1 MKRFNLLSVR
11 TLCIVLSLLAAPL
24 RAQETVSLLFAGDAM
39 GHDPQFQW
47 AYNPQTDTYNYEPNF
62 RYVMPYINK
71 SDLAIVNLEVTL
83 GGKPYSG
90 YPTFSTPDSYKD
102 ALVNCGFDVITLA
115 NNHILDRGKR
125 GLERTLD
132 KVADCP
138 NVGAY
143 RDSADRANR
152 YPLILELQGLR
163 IALFNVTY
171 GTNGFFP
178 VKPNIVNYIDTAQ
191 IAADLR
197 SLEGKDIDMKIMSIH
212 WGDEYVTKAIP
223 RQRELARWLADKGFD
238 LIIGGHPHVVEDAE
252 YLTVTRARDNNKEQ
266 GPKSNEQTEEQGPK
280 SNEQTQELKTV
291 PVLYSLGNLISNQR
305 RLNTN
310 GGIMVR
316 IDIRQDNAEIQNV
329 SYLPC
334 YVHKGTISYKK
345 DAKTVTEKH
354 FFLLPTTDYLDGKLP
369 FKLDAEAEKALRIF
383 HKNTTERLSNLP
395 VMK

>member
-1 MKRFNLLSVR
+1 MKTNVLKSILWGTLCLVLSV
-11 TLCIVLSLLAAPL
+11 LAAPL
-24 RAQETVSLLFAGDAM
+24 CAQETVSLLFAGDAM
-39 GHDPQFQW
+39 GHEPQFQW
-47 AYNPQTDTYNYEPNF
+47 AYNPQTGTYNYEPNF
-62 RYVMPYINK
+62 RYVQPYIVK

-125 GLERTLD
+125 GMERTLD
-132 KVADCP
+132 LVSDCP

-143 RDSADRANR
+143 RDSADRAER
-152 YPLILELQGLR
+152 YPLILELQGLK
-163 IALFNVTY
+163 IALFNCTY
-171 GTNGFFP
+171 GCNGFFP
-178 VKPNIVNYIDTAQ
+178 VAPNMVNFIDTAQ
-191 IAADLR
+191 IAADMR

-223 RQRELARWLADKGFD
+223 KQRELARWLADLGFD

-252 YLTVTRARDNNKEQ
+252 FLRVTRVRDNNKVEM
-266 GPKSNEQTEEQGPK
+266 E
-280 SNEQTQELKTV
+280 V

-316 IDIRQDNAEIQNV
+316 IDIRRDDASIAGV

-345 DAKTVTEKH
+345 DEKNITEKH
-354 FFLLPTTDYLDGKLP
+354 FFLLPTTDYLNGKLP
-369 FKLDAEAEKALRIF
+369 FKLDAQAEKDLKVF

>member
-1 MKRFNLLSVR
+1 MKRFNLLSVGM
-11 TLCIVLSLLAAPL
+11 LGIVLSFLVAPL

-39 GHDPQFQW
+39 GHEPQFQW

-62 RYVMPYINK
+62 RYVMPYIYK

-83 GGKPYSG
+83 AGKPYSG

-102 ALVNCGFDVITLA
+102 ALINCGFDVITLA

-125 GLERTLD
+125 GMERTLD

-143 RDSADRANR
+143 RDSLDRANR
-152 YPLILELQGLR
+152 YPLILELQGLK

-171 GTNGFFP
+171 GTNGFYP
-178 VKPNIVNYIDTAQ
+178 VKPNIVNYIDTAE

-223 RQRELARWLADKGFD
+223 KQRELARWFADKGFD
-238 LIIGGHPHVVEDAE
+238 LVIGGHPHVVEDVE
-252 YLTVTRARDNNKEQ
+252 YLPVTRVRDNKEV
-266 GPKSNEQTEEQGPK
+266 QTR
-280 SNEQTQELKTV
+280 V

-316 IDIRQDNAEIQNV
+316 IDIRRDNAEIVNV

-334 YVHKGTISYKK
+334 YVHKGTISYQEDGKK
-345 DAKTVTEKH
+345 VTEKH
-354 FFLLPTTDYLDGKLP
+354 FFLLPTTDYLNGKLP
-369 FKLDAEAEKALRIF
+369 FKLDAEAENALRVF

-395 VMK
+395 VME

>member
-1 MKRFNLLSVR
+1 MKRFNLLSVG

-39 GHDPQFQW
+39 GHEPQFQW

-143 RDSADRANR
+143 RDSADRAYR

-171 GTNGFFP
+171 GCNGFFP
-178 VKPNIVNYIDTAQ
+178 VKPNLVNFIDTAQ
-191 IAADLR
+191 IAADLQ
-197 SLEGKDIDMKIMSIH
+197 SLEGKDVDMRIMSIH

-223 RQRELARWLADKGFD
+223 KQRELARWMADKGFD

-252 YLTVTRARDNNKEQ
+252 YLTATRVRDNKEVQ
-266 GPKSNEQTEEQGPK
+266 VQ
-280 SNEQTQELKTV
+280 V

-316 IDIRQDNAEIQNV
+316 IDILRDNAEIKNV

-345 DAKTVTEKH
+345 DEKNITEKH
-354 FFLLPTTDYLDGKLP
+354 FFLLPTTDYLEGKLP

>member
-1 MKRFNLLSVR
+1 MKRINLLSIG
-11 TLCIVLSLLAAPL
+11 TLCMLLSLLVAPL
-24 RAQETVSLLFAGDAM
+24 RAQETLSLLFAGDAM
-39 GHDPQFQW
+39 GHEPQFQW

-62 RYVMPYINK
+62 RYVRPYIVK
-71 SDLAIVNLEVTL
+71 SDMAIVNLEVTL

-102 ALVNCGFDVITLA
+102 ALVDCGFDVITLA

-125 GLERTLD
+125 GMERTLD

-143 RDSADRANR
+143 RDSLDRANR

-171 GTNGFFP
+171 GCNGFLP
-178 VKPNIVNYIDTAQ
+178 VKPNIVNFIDTAQ

-197 SLEGKDIDMKIMSIH
+197 SLEGKNVDMKIMSIH

-223 RQRELARWLADKGFD
+223 KQRELARWLAEQGFD

-252 YLTVTRARDNNKEQ
+252 YLTVTRVRDNKEVQ
-266 GPKSNEQTEEQGPK
+266 VQ
-280 SNEQTQELKTV
+280 V

-316 IDIRQDNAEIQNV
+316 IDLQRDNAEIKNV

-345 DAKTVTEKH
+345 DGKNVTEKH
-354 FFLLPTTDYLDGKLP
+354 FFLLPTTDYLNGKLP
-369 FKLDAEAEKALRIF
+369 FKLDAEAEKALRVF

-395 VMK
+395 IMK

>member
-1 MKRFNLLSVR
+1 MKRMNLLFVG
-11 TLCIVLSLLAAPL
+11 TLCTVLSLLAAPL

-39 GHDPQFQW
+39 GHEPQFQW

-62 RYVMPYINK
+62 RYVRPYIDK

-83 GGKPYSG
+83 AGKPYSG

-102 ALVNCGFDVITLA
+102 ALVNCGFDVFTLA

-125 GLERTLD
+125 GMERTLD
-132 KVADCP
+132 QVADCP
-138 NVGAY
+138 NAGAY
-143 RDSADRANR
+143 RDSLDRATR
-152 YPLILELQGLR
+152 YPLILELQGMR

-171 GTNGFFP
+171 GCNGFFP
-178 VKPNIVNYIDTAQ
+178 VKPNMVNFIDTAQ

-197 SLEGKDIDMKIMSIH
+197 SIEDKNIDMKIMSIH

-223 RQRELARWLADKGFD
+223 KQREMARWLAEQGFD

-252 YLTVTRARDNNKEQ
+252 YLRVTRVRDNKEV
-266 GPKSNEQTEEQGPK
+266 EVE
-280 SNEQTQELKTV
+280 V

-316 IDIRQDNAEIQNV
+316 IDIRRDDASIAKV

-334 YVHKGTISYKK
+334 YVHKGTISYQKDGKK
-345 DAKTVTEKH
+345 VTEKH
-354 FFLLPTTDYLDGKLP
+354 FFLLPTTDYLSGKLP
-369 FKLDAEAEKALRIF
+369 FKLDGEAENALKVF
-383 HKNTTERLSNLP
+383 HKNTTERLANLP
-395 VMK
+395 VMQ

>member
-1 MKRFNLLSVR
+1 MKRFNLLSVG
-11 TLCIVLSLLAAPL
+11 TLCIVLSLLSAPL
-24 RAQETVSLLFAGDAM
+24 CAQETLSLLFAGDAM

-102 ALVNCGFDVITLA
+102 ALVNCGFDVIELA

-143 RDSADRANR
+143 RDSADRAER

-191 IAADLR
+191 IAADLL

-223 RQRELARWLADKGFD
+223 KQRELARWLANQGFD

-252 YLTVTRARDNNKEQ
+252 YLTVTRVRDNKEVQ
-266 GPKSNEQTEEQGPK
+266 VQ
-280 SNEQTQELKTV
+280 V

-310 GGIMVR
+310 GGIMVK
-316 IDIRQDNAEIQNV
+316 IDIQRDNAEIKNV

-345 DAKTVTEKH
+345 NEKNITEKH
-354 FFLLPTTDYLDGKLP
+354 FFLLPTTDYLEGKLP
-369 FKLDAEAEKALRIF
+369 FKLDEEAEKALRIF

>member
-1 MKRFNLLSVR
+1 MKRINLLSIG
-11 TLCIVLSLLAAPL
+11 TLCILLSLLAAPL
-24 RAQETVSLLFAGDAM
+24 RAQETLSLLFAGDAM
-39 GHDPQFQW
+39 GHEPQFQW

-62 RYVMPYINK
+62 RYVRPYIVK
-71 SDLAIVNLEVTL
+71 SDMAIVNLEVTL

-102 ALVNCGFDVITLA
+102 ALVDCGFDVITLA

-125 GLERTLD
+125 GMERTLD

-143 RDSADRANR
+143 RDSLDRANR

-171 GTNGFFP
+171 GCNGFLP
-178 VKPNIVNYIDTAQ
+178 VKPNIVNFIDTAQ
-191 IAADLR
+191 ITADMR
-197 SLEGKDIDMKIMSIH
+197 SLEGKDVDMKIMSIH

-223 RQRELARWLADKGFD
+223 KQRELARWLAEQGFD

-252 YLTVTRARDNNKEQ
+252 YITVTRVRDNKEVQ
-266 GPKSNEQTEEQGPK
+266 VQ
-280 SNEQTQELKTV
+280 V

-316 IDIRQDNAEIQNV
+316 IDIQRDNAEIKNV

-345 DAKTVTEKH
+345 DGKNVTEKH
-354 FFLLPTTDYLDGKLP
+354 FFLLPTTDYLNGKLP
-369 FKLDAEAEKALRIF
+369 FKLDAEAEKALRVF

-395 VMK
+395 IMK

>member
-1 MKRFNLLSVR
+1 MKRFNLLSVG
-11 TLCIVLSLLAAPL
+11 TLCIVLSLLTAPL
-24 RAQETVSLLFAGDAM
+24 CAQETLSLLFAGDAM

-102 ALVNCGFDVITLA
+102 ALVNCGFDVIELA

-143 RDSADRANR
+143 RDSADRAER

-191 IAADLR
+191 IAADLL

-223 RQRELARWLADKGFD
+223 KQRELARWLANQGFD

-252 YLTVTRARDNNKEQ
+252 YLTVTRVRDNKEVQ
-266 GPKSNEQTEEQGPK
+266 VQ
-280 SNEQTQELKTV
+280 V

-310 GGIMVR
+310 GGIMVK
-316 IDIRQDNAEIQNV
+316 IDIQRDNAEIKNV

-345 DAKTVTEKH
+345 NEKNITEKH
-354 FFLLPTTDYLDGKLP
+354 FFLLPTTDYLEGKLP
-369 FKLDAEAEKALRIF
+369 FKLDEEAEKALRIF

>member
-1 MKRFNLLSVR
+1 MKRFNLLSVG
-11 TLCIVLSLLAAPL
+11 TLCILLSLLAAPL
-24 RAQETVSLLFAGDAM
+24 RAQETLSLLFAGDAM
-39 GHDPQFQW
+39 GHEPQFQW

-62 RYVMPYINK
+62 RYVRPYIDK

-102 ALVNCGFDVITLA
+102 ALVNCGFDVFTLA
-115 NNHILDRGKR
+115 NNHILDRGRR
-125 GLERTLD
+125 GMERTLD
-132 KVADCP
+132 LVSDCP
-138 NVGAY
+138 NAGAY
-143 RDSADRANR
+143 KDSADRANR

-171 GTNGFFP
+171 GCNGFFP
-178 VKPNIVNYIDTAQ
+178 VKPNMVNFIDTVQ
-191 IAADLR
+191 IAADMR
-197 SLEGKDIDMKIMSIH
+197 SLEGKNIDMKIMSIH

-223 RQRELARWLADKGFD
+223 KQREMARWLAEQGFD

-252 YLTVTRARDNNKEQ
+252 YLRATRVRDNKEV
-266 GPKSNEQTEEQGPK
+266 EVE
-280 SNEQTQELKTV
+280 V

-316 IDIRQDNAEIQNV
+316 IDIRRDNAAIQNV

-345 DAKTVTEKH
+345 DGKNVTEKH
-354 FFLLPTTDYLDGKLP
+354 FFLLPTTDYLNGKLP
-369 FKLDAEAEKALRIF
+369 FKLDAEAEKALRVF

-395 VMK
+395 IMK

>member
-1 MKRFNLLSVR
+1 MKQTKLILVGMLGMVLCFLNAGVAHSAEN
-11 TLCIVLSLLAAPL
+11 TL
-24 RAQETVSLLFAGDAM
+24 SLLFAGDAM
-39 GHDPQFQW
+39 GHEPQFQW

-62 RYVMPYINK
+62 RYVRPYIDQ

-83 GGKPYSG
+83 AGKPYSG

-102 ALVNCGFDVITLA
+102 ALVNCGFDVFTLA

-125 GLERTLD
+125 GMERTLD
-132 KVADCP
+132 KVGDCP
-138 NVGAY
+138 NAGAY
-143 RDSADRANR
+143 RDSADRAER

-171 GTNGFFP
+171 GCNGFLP
-178 VKPNIVNYIDTAQ
+178 VKPNIVNFIDTAQ

-223 RQRELARWLADKGFD
+223 KQREMARWLAEQGFD

-252 YLTVTRARDNNKEQ
+252 VLHVTRARDNKEVD
-266 GPKSNEQTEEQGPK
+266 
-280 SNEQTQELKTV
+280 V

-316 IDIRQDNAEIQNV
+316 VDIRRDDASIAKV

-334 YVHKGTISYKK
+334 YVHKGIISYKK
-345 DAKTVTEKH
+345 GGKQVTEKH
-354 FFLLPTTDYLDGKLP
+354 FFLLPTTDYLNGKLP
-369 FKLDAEAEKALRIF
+369 FKLDAEAENALKVF
-383 HKNTTERLSNLP
+383 HKNTTERLVNLP
-395 VMK
+395 VMQ

>member
-1 MKRFNLLSVR
+1 MKRFNLLSVW

-39 GHDPQFQW
+39 GHEPQFQW

-171 GTNGFFP
+171 GCNGFFP
-178 VKPNIVNYIDTAQ
+178 VKPNMVNFIDTAQ
-191 IAADLR
+191 IAADLQ
-197 SLEGKDIDMKIMSIH
+197 SLEGKNVDMRIMSIH

-223 RQRELARWLADKGFD
+223 KQRELARWMADKGFD

-252 YLTVTRARDNNKEQ
+252 YLTATRVRDNKEVQ
-266 GPKSNEQTEEQGPK
+266 VQ
-280 SNEQTQELKTV
+280 V

-316 IDIRQDNAEIQNV
+316 IDIMRDNAEIKNV

-345 DAKTVTEKH
+345 DEKNITEKH
-354 FFLLPTTDYLDGKLP
+354 FFLLPTTDYLEGKLP
-369 FKLDAEAEKALRIF
+369 FKLDAEAEKALRVF

>member
-1 MKRFNLLSVR
+1 MGKKQYLCGMKRLRLISILLLS
-11 TLCIVLSLLAAPL
+11 TVLSLSSAV
-24 RAQETVSLLFAGDAM
+24 RAQNTLSLLFAGDAM
-39 GHDPQFQW
+39 GHEPQFQW
-47 AYNPQTDTYNYEPNF
+47 AYNPETGTYNYEPNF
-62 RYVMPYINK
+62 RYVAPYIQK

-102 ALVNCGFDVITLA
+102 ALVNCGFDVMTLA

-125 GLERTLD
+125 GLERTLSLVSD
-132 KVADCP
+132 CCP

-143 RDSADRANR
+143 RDSADRAER

-171 GTNGFFP
+171 GTNGFMP
-178 VKPNIVNYIDTAQ
+178 VAPNIVNYIDTAE

-197 SLEGKDIDMKIMSIH
+197 SIEDKHIDLKIMSIH
-212 WGDEYVTKAIP
+212 WGDEYVLKAIP
-223 RQRELARWLADKGFD
+223 KQREMARWLADQGFD

-252 YLTVTRARDNNKEQ
+252 YLPVTRVRDNKEVEMQ
-266 GPKSNEQTEEQGPK
+266 
-280 SNEQTQELKTV
+280 V

-305 RLNTN
+305 REHTH

-316 IDIRQDNAEIQNV
+316 VDINLENADIVNV

-334 YVHKGTISYKK
+334 YVHKGTITYKK
-345 DAKTVTEKH
+345 DGKSVTEKH
-354 FFLLPTTDYLDGKLP
+354 FFLLPTTDYIAGKLP
-369 FKLDAEAEKALRIF
+369 FKLDKEADKTLRRF
-383 HKNTTERLSNLP
+383 HKNTTERLANLP
-395 VMK
+395 LMK

>member
-1 MKRFNLLSVR
+1 MKRFNLLSVG
-11 TLCIVLSLLAAPL
+11 TLCIVLSLLSAPL
-24 RAQETVSLLFAGDAM
+24 CAQETLSLLFAGDAM

-102 ALVNCGFDVITLA
+102 ALVNCGFDVIELA

-143 RDSADRANR
+143 RDSADRAER

-191 IAADLR
+191 IAADLH

-223 RQRELARWLADKGFD
+223 KQRELARWLANQGFD

-252 YLTVTRARDNNKEQ
+252 YLTVTRVRDNKEVQ
-266 GPKSNEQTEEQGPK
+266 VQ
-280 SNEQTQELKTV
+280 V

-310 GGIMVR
+310 GGIMVK
-316 IDIRQDNAEIQNV
+316 IDIQRDNAEIKNV

-345 DAKTVTEKH
+345 NEKNITEKH
-354 FFLLPTTDYLDGKLP
+354 FFLLPTTDYLEGKLP
-369 FKLDAEAEKALRIF
+369 FKLDEEAEKALRIF

>member
-1 MKRFNLLSVR
+1 MKRINLLSIG
-11 TLCIVLSLLAAPL
+11 TLCILLSLLAAPL
-24 RAQETVSLLFAGDAM
+24 RAQETLSLLFAGDAM
-39 GHDPQFQW
+39 GHEPQFQW

-62 RYVMPYINK
+62 RYVRPYIVK
-71 SDLAIVNLEVTL
+71 SDMAIVNLEVTL

-102 ALVNCGFDVITLA
+102 ALVDCGFDVITLA

-125 GLERTLD
+125 GMERTLD

-143 RDSADRANR
+143 RDSLDRANR

-171 GTNGFFP
+171 GCNGFLP
-178 VKPNIVNYIDTAQ
+178 VKPNIVNFIDTAQ
-191 IAADLR
+191 ITADMR
-197 SLEGKDIDMKIMSIH
+197 SLEGKDVDMKIMSIH

-223 RQRELARWLADKGFD
+223 KQRELARWLAEQGFD

-252 YLTVTRARDNNKEQ
+252 YLTVTRVRDNKEVQ
-266 GPKSNEQTEEQGPK
+266 VQ
-280 SNEQTQELKTV
+280 V

-316 IDIRQDNAEIQNV
+316 IDIQRDNAEIKNV

-345 DAKTVTEKH
+345 DGKNVTEKH
-354 FFLLPTTDYLDGKLP
+354 FFLLPTTDYLNGKLP
-369 FKLDAEAEKALRIF
+369 FKLDAEAEKALRVF

-395 VMK
+395 IMK

>member
-1 MKRFNLLSVR
+1 ML
-11 TLCIVLSLLAAPL
+11 LSLLVAPL
-24 RAQETVSLLFAGDAM
+24 RAQETLSLLFAGDAM
-39 GHDPQFQW
+39 GHEPQFQW

-62 RYVMPYINK
+62 RYVRPYIVK
-71 SDLAIVNLEVTL
+71 SDMAIVNLEVTL

-102 ALVNCGFDVITLA
+102 ALVDCGFDVITLA

-125 GLERTLD
+125 GMERTLD

-143 RDSADRANR
+143 RDSLDRANR

-171 GTNGFFP
+171 GCNGFLP
-178 VKPNIVNYIDTAQ
+178 VKPNIVNFIDTAQ

-197 SLEGKDIDMKIMSIH
+197 SLEGKNVDMKIMSIH

-223 RQRELARWLADKGFD
+223 KQRELARWLAEQGFD

-252 YLTVTRARDNNKEQ
+252 YLTVTRVRDNKEVQ
-266 GPKSNEQTEEQGPK
+266 VQ
-280 SNEQTQELKTV
+280 V

-316 IDIRQDNAEIQNV
+316 IDLQRDNAEIKNV

-345 DAKTVTEKH
+345 DGKNVTEKH
-354 FFLLPTTDYLDGKLP
+354 FFLLPTTDYLNGKLP
-369 FKLDAEAEKALRIF
+369 FKLDAEAEKALRVF

-395 VMK
+395 IMK

>member
-1 MKRFNLLSVR
+1 MKRFNLLSVG
-11 TLCIVLSLLAAPL
+11 TLCIVLSLLTAPL
-24 RAQETVSLLFAGDAM
+24 RAQETLSLLFAGDAM

-102 ALVNCGFDVITLA
+102 ALVNCGFDVIELA

-143 RDSADRANR
+143 RDSADRAER

-191 IAADLR
+191 IAADLH

-223 RQRELARWLADKGFD
+223 KQRELARWLANQGFD

-252 YLTVTRARDNNKEQ
+252 YLTVTRVRDNKEVQ
-266 GPKSNEQTEEQGPK
+266 VQ
-280 SNEQTQELKTV
+280 V

-310 GGIMVR
+310 GGIMVK
-316 IDIRQDNAEIQNV
+316 IDIQRDNAEIKNV

-345 DAKTVTEKH
+345 NEKNITEKH
-354 FFLLPTTDYLDGKLP
+354 FFLLPTTDYLEGKLP
-369 FKLDAEAEKALRIF
+369 FKLDEEAEKALRIF

>member
-1 MKRFNLLSVR
+1 MKRINLLSIG
-11 TLCIVLSLLAAPL
+11 TLCILLSLLAAPL
-24 RAQETVSLLFAGDAM
+24 RAQETLSLLFAGDAM
-39 GHDPQFQW
+39 GHEPQFQW

-62 RYVMPYINK
+62 RYVRPYIVK
-71 SDLAIVNLEVTL
+71 SDMAIVNLEVTL

-102 ALVNCGFDVITLA
+102 ALVDCGFDVITLA

-125 GLERTLD
+125 GMERTLD

-143 RDSADRANR
+143 RDSLDRANR

-171 GTNGFFP
+171 GCNGFLP
-178 VKPNIVNYIDTAQ
+178 VKPNIVNFIDTAQ

-197 SLEGKDIDMKIMSIH
+197 SLEGKDVDMKIMSIH

-223 RQRELARWLADKGFD
+223 KQRELARWLAEQGFD

-252 YLTVTRARDNNKEQ
+252 YLTVTRVRDNKEVQ
-266 GPKSNEQTEEQGPK
+266 VQ
-280 SNEQTQELKTV
+280 V

-316 IDIRQDNAEIQNV
+316 IDIQRDNAEIKNV

-345 DAKTVTEKH
+345 DGKNVTEKH
-354 FFLLPTTDYLDGKLP
+354 FFLLPTTDYLNGKLP
-369 FKLDAEAEKALRIF
+369 FKLDAEAEKALRVF

-395 VMK
+395 IMK

>member
-1 MKRFNLLSVR
+1 MKRFNLLSVG
-11 TLCIVLSLLAAPL
+11 TLCIALSLLSAPL
-24 RAQETVSLLFAGDAM
+24 RAQETLSLLFAGDAM

-102 ALVNCGFDVITLA
+102 ALVNCGFDVIELA

-143 RDSADRANR
+143 RDSADRAER

-191 IAADLR
+191 IAADLH

-223 RQRELARWLADKGFD
+223 KQRELARWLANQGFD

-252 YLTVTRARDNNKEQ
+252 YLTVTRVRDNKEVQ
-266 GPKSNEQTEEQGPK
+266 VQ
-280 SNEQTQELKTV
+280 V

-310 GGIMVR
+310 GGIMVK
-316 IDIRQDNAEIQNV
+316 IDIQRDNAEIKNV

-345 DAKTVTEKH
+345 NEKNITEKH
-354 FFLLPTTDYLDGKLP
+354 FFLLPTTDYLEGKLP
-369 FKLDAEAEKALRIF
+369 FKLDEEAEKALRIF

-395 VMK
+395 VMR

>member
-1 MKRFNLLSVR
+1 MKRFNLLSFG
-11 TLCIVLSLLAAPL
+11 TLCIVLSFLVAPL
-24 RAQETVSLLFAGDAM
+24 HAQETLSLLFAGDAM
-39 GHDPQFQW
+39 GHEPQFQW
-47 AYNPQTDTYNYEPNF
+47 AYNPQTGTYNYEPNF
-62 RYVMPYINK
+62 RYVTPYINK

-83 GGKPYSG
+83 AGKPYSG

-115 NNHILDRGKR
+115 NNHILDRGQR
-125 GLERTLD
+125 GMERTLD
-132 KVADCP
+132 LVSDCP
-138 NVGAY
+138 NAGAY
-143 RDSADRANR
+143 KDSADRANR

-171 GTNGFFP
+171 GCNGFFP
-178 VKPNIVNYIDTAQ
+178 VKPNIVNFIDTAQ

-197 SLEGKDIDMKIMSIH
+197 SIEDKDVDMKIMSIH

-223 RQRELARWLADKGFD
+223 KQREMARWLAEQGFD

-252 YLTVTRARDNNKEQ
+252 FLRVTRVRDNKEV
-266 GPKSNEQTEEQGPK
+266 EVE
-280 SNEQTQELKTV
+280 V

-316 IDIRQDNAEIQNV
+316 IDIRRNDASIAKV

-345 DAKTVTEKH
+345 DGNKITEKH
-354 FFLLPTTDYLDGKLP
+354 FFLLPTPDYLAGKLP

-383 HKNTTERLSNLP
+383 HNNTTERLANLP
-395 VMK
+395 VMQ

>member
-1 MKRFNLLSVR
+1 MKRFNLLSVGM
-11 TLCIVLSLLAAPL
+11 LGIVLSFLVAPL

-39 GHDPQFQW
+39 GHEPQFQW

-62 RYVMPYINK
+62 RYVMPYIYK

-83 GGKPYSG
+83 AGKPYSG

-102 ALVNCGFDVITLA
+102 ALINCGFDVITLA

-125 GLERTLD
+125 GMERTLD

-143 RDSADRANR
+143 RDSLDRANR
-152 YPLILELQGLR
+152 YPLILELQGLK

-171 GTNGFFP
+171 GTNGFYP
-178 VKPNIVNYIDTAQ
+178 VKPNIVNYIDTAE

-223 RQRELARWLADKGFD
+223 KQRELARWFADKGFD
-238 LIIGGHPHVVEDAE
+238 LVIGGHPHVVEDAE
-252 YLTVTRARDNNKEQ
+252 YLPITRVRDNKEV
-266 GPKSNEQTEEQGPK
+266 QTR
-280 SNEQTQELKTV
+280 V

-316 IDIRQDNAEIQNV
+316 IDIRRDNAEIVNV

-334 YVHKGTISYKK
+334 YVHKGTISYQQDGKK
-345 DAKTVTEKH
+345 VTEKH
-354 FFLLPTTDYLDGKLP
+354 FFLLPTTDYLNGKLP
-369 FKLDAEAEKALRIF
+369 FKLDAEAENSLRVF

-395 VMK
+395 VIE

>member
-1 MKRFNLLSVR
+1 MKRFNLLSVGM
-11 TLCIVLSLLAAPL
+11 LGIVLSFLVAPL

-39 GHDPQFQW
+39 GHEPQFQW

-62 RYVMPYINK
+62 RYVMPYIYK

-83 GGKPYSG
+83 AGKPYSG

-102 ALVNCGFDVITLA
+102 ALINCGFDVITLA

-125 GLERTLD
+125 GMERTLD

-143 RDSADRANR
+143 RDSLDRANR
-152 YPLILELQGLR
+152 YPLILELQGLK

-171 GTNGFFP
+171 GTNGFYP
-178 VKPNIVNYIDTAQ
+178 VKPNIVNYIDTAE

-223 RQRELARWLADKGFD
+223 KQRELARWFADKGFD
-238 LIIGGHPHVVEDAE
+238 LVIGGHPHVVEDVE
-252 YLTVTRARDNNKEQ
+252 YLPVTRVRDNKEV
-266 GPKSNEQTEEQGPK
+266 QTR
-280 SNEQTQELKTV
+280 V

-316 IDIRQDNAEIQNV
+316 IDIRRDNAEIVKV

-334 YVHKGTISYKK
+334 YVHKGTISYQQDGKK
-345 DAKTVTEKH
+345 VTEKH
-354 FFLLPTTDYLDGKLP
+354 FFLLPTTDYLNGRLP
-369 FKLDAEAEKALRIF
+369 FKLDAEAENALRVF

-395 VMK
+395 VIE